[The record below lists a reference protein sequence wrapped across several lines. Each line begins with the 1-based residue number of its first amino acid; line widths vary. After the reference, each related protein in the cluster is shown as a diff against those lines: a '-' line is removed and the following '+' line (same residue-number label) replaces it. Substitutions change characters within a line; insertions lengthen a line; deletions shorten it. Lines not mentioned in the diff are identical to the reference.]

1 MRNISSRILIIV
13 DSVDDIDEEG
23 GQGTADGRLI

>member
-1 MRNISSRILIIV
+1 MRNIPLCILIIV
-13 DSVDDIDEEG
+13 DSVNDIDEEG